1 MRKNIFKDDNEGS
14 KTRATLVTVSKEGSV
29 SKILQ
34 KNSIIVA
41 EWMVYTDMTDN
52 SVGEV
57 CKSPKTQNIL
67 NVFKTLIHCLKI

>member
-14 KTRATLVTVSKEGSV
+14 KTWATLVTVSKEGSV
-29 SKILQ
+29 SKMLQ
-34 KNSIIVA
+34 KNTIIVS

-57 CKSPKTQNIL
+57 YKSPKTQNIL
-67 NVFKTLIHCLKI
+67 KVFKTLIHCLKI